1 MSTIDGLVEGYR
13 TFRALDF
20 EPKRARFQALAREGQ
35 APRAMVIGCCDSRVD
50 PGTILGAAPGELFV
64 VRNVANLVP
73 PYEPD
78 ANYHGTSAALE
89 FAVKSLEIA
98 HIIVLGHAHCG
109 GIRALLEELAEPDTS
124 GEFIGKWM
132 SIARS
137 AREGVVRD
145 SPGQRVEA
153 LQRALEQASIL
164 GSLDNLLTFPFVH
177 ERVVGGGLTVHG
189 WYFDIATGN
198 LSAFESQ
205 RKVFVSLG

>member
-109 GIRALLEELAEPDTS
+109 GIR
-124 GEFIGKWM
+124 
-132 SIARS
+132 
-137 AREGVVRD
+137 
-145 SPGQRVEA
+145 
-153 LQRALEQASIL
+153 RAPV
-164 GSLDNLLTFPFVH
+164 DV
-177 ERVVGGGLTVHG
+177 RVVAKRAVRTDTRGCWCSG
-189 WYFDIATGN
+189 WC
-198 LSAFESQ
+198 SRS
-205 RKVFVSLG
+205 R

>member
-78 ANYHGTSAALE
+78 ANYHLMNPTRTITGPARRWSSRSKASRSRTSSCLATPIAA
-89 FAVKSLEIA
+89 
-98 HIIVLGHAHCG
+98 GHSAG
-109 GIRALLEELAEPDTS
+109 
-124 GEFIGKWM
+124 
-132 SIARS
+132 AR
-137 AREGVVRD
+137 
-145 SPGQRVEA
+145 
-153 LQRALEQASIL
+153 
-164 GSLDNLLTFPFVH
+164 
-177 ERVVGGGLTVHG
+177 
-189 WYFDIATGN
+189 
-198 LSAFESQ
+198 
-205 RKVFVSLG
+205 